1 MTFNTN
7 IPIEKSVISILAI
20 IFLIAGCS
28 ALRDIANIQKP
39 ELSVTDVRVTDFTF
53 EDIELT
59 YIVTVDNPNSLSVQ
73 MDSYNYDFRLRE
85 KTFLEGRQ
93 DKNMEIKAANKSTF
107 EVPIQLNF
115 KKVYDGIKTLV
126 NADEAS
132 YEFLS
137 VVSFDLPV
145 LGVTD
150 IPVSKK
156 GSLPMI
162 DVPKIIIKDLE
173 IKNLSLT
180 RADLVLNM
188 EFDNPNA
195 FGINVNNF
203 NYDLTIN
210 GDRWAEGNALGNT
223 SISKKGT
230 SQLQI
235 PISLNITEMSMSAYR
250 LLTGSGEVNYSLN
263 GNFSLGTTHPLLDQ
277 TNLSVNRSGSLPL
290 SGIN

>member
-28 ALRDIANIQKP
+28 ALRDIAKIQKP

-93 DKNMEIKAANKSTF
+93 DKNMEIKAADKSTF
-107 EVPIQLNF
+107 EVPMQLNF
-115 KKVYDGIKTLV
+115 EKVYDGIKTLV

-132 YEFLS
+132 YKFLS

-162 DVPKIIIKDLE
+162 NVPKIIIKDLE

-223 SISKKGT
+223 SISNKGA

-235 PISLNITEMSMSAYR
+235 PISLNITEMGMSAYR
-250 LLTGSGEVNYSLN
+250 LLTGSGELNYSLS
-263 GNFSLGTTHPLLDQ
+263 GNFNLGTTHPMLHQ
-277 TNLSVNRSGSLPL
+277 TNLSVNRSGSLSL